1 MEGEARVSVVT
12 TSRFRDVICSP
23 KLLSWTKLLT
33 RFLSLEVIVQA
44 LGFASGVFLV
54 RVLPK
59 AEYGIFTIANTMQQ
73 TMNLLADNG
82 ISSGLTAIGGRVWN
96 DRFRFGQLLHTAMRL
111 RRVLALVTIVVVTPI
126 LMWMLCSNGSS
137 LSYAGLVSAIV
148 LLGLYFQL
156 SVGVLIV
163 APRLHLEVNRI
174 QLLGVWSAALRFVL
188 LLVAYMT
195 AMGVGGESTTALN
208 TAVALLAG
216 TLSFAMQELLLRRW
230 VPRLADM
237 HAPVNDDD
245 KREILNIVR
254 TQAPNSIYY
263 CIQSQLTIWLIGIF
277 GSTTAVADVGA
288 LGRIG
293 ILFLMIASVMGN
305 VVFPRFA
312 RVQDATILWKRY
324 WQILGGFCVIAGVM
338 LVFTATFPQVLLWV
352 LGPKYAHLEQELFL
366 MILSSVL
373 LSIMGV
379 MWQLNVTRGWI
390 ISPWVLIPTAIATQ
404 VILIAL
410 LDLSKIRD
418 VLLLNIFA
426 TIPAF
431 FLNFWRTR
439 RGIRDAL
446 HAAGQVNGGQS

>member
-1 MEGEARVSVVT
+1 MEGARIAVKSP
-12 TSRFRDVICSP
+12 SRFREA
-23 KLLSWTKLLT
+23 LLSPRLVSWAKLLT
-33 RFLSLEVIVQA
+33 RFLSFEVIVQA
-44 LGFASGVFLV
+44 LSFASGVFLV

-59 AEYGIFTIANTMQQ
+59 TEYGLFTIANTMQQ

-111 RRVLALVTIVVVTPI
+111 RRVLALVTIVIVTPI
-126 LMWMLCSNGSS
+126 LMWMLVSNGASF
-137 LSYAGLVSAIV
+137 SYAGIVSAVV

-163 APRLHLEVNRI
+163 APRLHLDLTRI
-174 QLLGVWSAALRFVL
+174 QLLGVWSAALRFAL
-188 LLVAYMT
+188 IATAYT
-195 AMGVGGESTTALN
+195 ALLN

-216 TLSFAMQELLLRRW
+216 TISFAVQEILLRRW
-230 VPRLADM
+230 VPKIADM
-237 HAPVNDDD
+237 HAPVNAED
-245 KREILNIVR
+245 KREILSIVR
-254 TQAPNSIYY
+254 SQAPNSIYY
-263 CIQSQLTIWLIGIF
+263 CVQSQLTIWLIGIF

-288 LGRIG
+288 LGRIS
-293 ILFLMIASVMGN
+293 ILFLVVASVMGN

-312 RVQDATILWKRY
+312 RVQDSTLLWKRY

-352 LGPKYAHLEQELFL
+352 LGPKYAHLEHELFL

-373 LSIMGV
+373 LSVMGV

-404 VILIAL
+404 VILILL

-418 VLLLNIFA
+418 VLLLNIYA

-439 RGIRDAL
+439 RGIHEAMRASSQ
-446 HAAGQVNGGQS
+446 ANGGQP